1 MPSGIRLQ
9 PGVRYVLRRCPA
21 RPQAHRETWSRLRA
35 PLLPRRTRPGIFMS
49 FSCWGFV
56 EGLVLRKGHQDKGRC
71 FIPLPCTWPL
81 PQSVSVCSDR
91 VGVQQVSEIVSSLVC
106 IQFICLWSA
115 AFFFSSPQLGFSP
128 VHRPGSADGKQPRSC
143 AHELPAGHIP
153 AACTVIPPRALSL
166 QNQFSER
173 KRKEKIRDRA
183 IYPTKSG
190 KGRYRQI
197 TLIIITNNS
206 NNAKLLS
213 PCGAGRCLASCVDY
227 FTLDQVSF

>member
-1 MPSGIRLQ
+1 MLHPSPVYLTSPAVCLCLLRPCRCSTGKRDSQQ
-9 PGVRYVLRRCPA
+9 P
-21 RPQAHRETWSRLRA
+21 S
-35 PLLPRRTRPGIFMS
+35 
-49 FSCWGFV
+49 
-56 EGLVLRKGHQDKGRC
+56 
-71 FIPLPCTWPL
+71 
-81 PQSVSVCSDR
+81 
-91 VGVQQVSEIVSSLVC
+91 VC
-106 IQFICLWSA
+106 IQFIRLWSA